1 MTPCPQ
7 CGNDNSVDSLYCWAC
22 GASLAPPV
30 VSPGT
35 ITSPNAA
42 GLSAQPLATQSA
54 AGQFCASCGSL
65 IAADAAFCSECGRP
79 AQAGVA
85 PVTDTTP
92 AAPPMIAPLP
102 DAKRTCENCGSVVAA
117 DAVFCPECGR
127 STKAGVSPPT
137 DTPPNVAAP
146 VAATPADSTW
156 TAPSPH
162 EKRICENCGS
172 VVATDAV
179 FCPECGRST
188 KAGVS
193 PPTDAPPNL
202 AAPVAATPADSTWT
216 APSVDTKRF
225 CENCGSLVAADA
237 VFCPECG
244 RSIEAGVSP
253 ATHTA
258 LHLDSSAT
266 AAPAEP
272 AWT

>member
-1 MTPCPQ
+1 
-7 CGNDNSVDSLYCWAC
+7 
-22 GASLAPPV
+22 
-30 VSPGT
+30 
-35 ITSPNAA
+35 
-42 GLSAQPLATQSA
+42 
-54 AGQFCASCGSL
+54 
-65 IAADAAFCSECGRP
+65 
-79 AQAGVA
+79 
-85 PVTDTTP
+85 
-92 AAPPMIAPLP
+92 
-102 DAKRTCENCGSVVAA
+102 
-117 DAVFCPECGR
+117 
-127 STKAGVSPPT
+127 
-137 DTPPNVAAP
+137 

-162 EKRICENCGS
+162 EKLICENCGS
-172 VVATDAV
+172 VVANDAV

-272 AWT
+272 AWTAPAPEAPAKQFCENCGSPVAAGSEFCSNCGRSAQAGVSPLTAVAPPIASPAAFVPPPPRRSRWPVLAAALAGLLIALIAAGYYVYARLPRRAALAPKNVATAESAQTTA